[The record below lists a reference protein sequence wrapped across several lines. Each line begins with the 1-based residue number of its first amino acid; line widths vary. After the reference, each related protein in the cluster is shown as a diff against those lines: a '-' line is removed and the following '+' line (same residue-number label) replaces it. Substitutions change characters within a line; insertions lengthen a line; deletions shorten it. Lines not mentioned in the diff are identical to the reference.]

1 MMKCNEAAR
10 AISDGLD
17 RKLNLVTR
25 MQLRMHLFI
34 CHYCSDFFTQSRF
47 LRQAAKQDAARK
59 SATEE

>member
-17 RKLNLVTR
+17 RKLNMVTR

-34 CHYCSDFFTQSRF
+34 CDYCSDFFTQSRF
-47 LRQAAKQDAARK
+47 LRRAAKQDAARK
-59 SATEE
+59 AASGE